1 MKTSVKLI
9 MGAGLL
15 ILLVGIAGLCLHH
28 HYSQSGMRGIR
39 QGMQRGEMYGMR
51 QGMQRGEMYGMR
63 RGMRPGMMDRMG
75 RGMGPMAMNHMG
87 HGNMGTGRF
96 VDMIANIT
104 EKQKKDIGELRK
116 TQQDEMIKLNEDM
129 ANKMKDLRKANREKI
144 LNLLTPEQKK
154 FFESHTGI
162 REPASPEQK

>member
-9 MGAGLL
+9 IGAGLL
-15 ILLVGIAGLCLHH
+15 ILLVGMAGICLHH
-28 HYSQSGMRGIR
+28 NYSQRGMR
-39 QGMQRGEMYGMR
+39 GMR

-63 RGMRPGMMDRMG
+63 RGMGSCNMDRMG
-75 RGMGPMAMNHMG
+75 RGMEPMAMNHMG
-87 HGNMGTGRF
+87 HGNMGTGRL
-96 VDMIANIT
+96 VDMIPNIT

-162 REPASPEQK
+162 PEPASPEQK

>member
-28 HYSQSGMRGIR
+28 HYSQSGMRGI
-39 QGMQRGEMYGMR
+39 R

>member
-51 QGMQRGEMYGMR
+51 

-75 RGMGPMAMNHMG
+75 RGMGPIAMNHMG

-96 VDMIANIT
+96 VDMIPNIT
-104 EKQKKDIGELRK
+104 EKQKKDIGDLRK